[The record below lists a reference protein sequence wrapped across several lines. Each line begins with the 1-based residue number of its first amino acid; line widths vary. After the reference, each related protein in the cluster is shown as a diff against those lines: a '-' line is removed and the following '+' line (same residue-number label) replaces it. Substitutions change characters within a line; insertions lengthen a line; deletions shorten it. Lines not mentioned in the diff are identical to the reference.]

1 MGFGSFV
8 HNLGHKISDAGHRIG
23 QKIRHG
29 AHQGAKFVSKHAD
42 QVSKVANVVGKVA
55 GVVGKAASAALPFT
69 AEIPVVGEIVAGA
82 AAGGKVIE
90 KGAKAVSKGA
100 KIAKRVADTSLKM
113 GL

>member
-1 MGFGSFV
+1 MGFSSWL
-8 HNLGHKISDAGHRIG
+8 HKLGNKVGGAAHRVG
-23 QKIRHG
+23 VKLRHG

-42 QVSKVANVVGKVA
+42 QVANVSDTSGKVA
-55 GVVGKAASAALPFT
+55 GVVGKVASAALPFT
-69 AEIPVVGEIVAGA
+69 AEIPVVGEVVGGL

-100 KIAKRVADTSLKM
+100 KVAKRVADKSLKM

>member
-8 HNLGHKISDAGHRIG
+8 HSLGHKISDAGHRIG

-29 AHQGAKFVSKHAD
+29 AHQGAKFISKHAD
-42 QVSKVANVVGKVA
+42 QVAKVSDVVGKVA
-55 GVVGKAASAALPFT
+55 GVVGKVASAALPFT
-69 AEIPVVGEIVAGA
+69 AEIPIVGEVVAGA

-100 KIAKRVADTSLKM
+100 KIAGRMSRAALKA